1 MSLTENELSNLRIA
15 NWIAV
20 IAILSFIAYL
30 QITGYLPTGVL
41 LP

>member
-1 MSLTENELSNLRIA
+1 MTLTDTERSNLRIA

-20 IAILSFIAYL
+20 IAILAFIAYL
-30 QITGYLPTGVL
+30 QITGHLPTGVL